1 MGMLATLITGLAS
14 GETIAALRR
23 ARTAA
28 MVYLLAGIV
37 ALCGVGFLIGAA
49 YIWTAIRYGS
59 QVAALSFGAGFL
71 VAAGLILVVY
81 KIAEGSRLRRR
92 AERRKADVTA
102 VGVTAALAVMPT
114 LLKGKSGLGVIL
126 GSAAAL
132 AAYALYRQT
141 TRPGGPDGGGPR

>member
-28 MVYLLAGIV
+28 MIYLLAGTV

-49 YIWTAIRYGS
+49 YIWTANRYGS
-59 QVAALSFGAGFL
+59 QMAALSFGAGFL
-71 VAAGLILVVY
+71 VVAGLILLVY
-81 KIAEGSRLRRR
+81 KLAEGSRLRRR

-102 VGVTAALAVMPT
+102 VGVTAALAVLPT

-132 AAYALYRQT
+132 GAYAIYRQT
-141 TRPGGPDGGGPR
+141 TKPGDSDYGDPR